1 MQVDWKQHLRTTI
14 VNKEKFLNVR
24 YLSGYKQAGLAVI
37 NPRFAQLNEISEDI
51 YETELY
57 KTGINMDIPVQIGFA
72 ILNYAKLFLL
82 KFYYDFLL
90 KFVGREN
97 LNIWKL
103 IRIVAISR

>member
-1 MQVDWKQHLRTTI
+1 M
-14 VNKEKFLNVR
+14 
-24 YLSGYKQAGLAVI
+24 I

-51 YETELY
+51 YKRELY
-57 KTGINMDIPVQIGFA
+57 KTGINMDVPIQISFA

-82 KFYYDFLL
+82 KFYYNFLL

-103 IRIVAISR
+103 TRVVVISR